1 MPGGEYFKFVQS
13 LAIDLNRND
22 LKLTSFPD
30 VVMRIRKALDDPDT
44 TGEKLAEI
52 LSVDPV
58 LASRMLVL
66 ANSTF
71 YSPAGIKI
79 QSLAAAVGRIGFEKV
94 RTSAI
99 SYAVELMHASKNL
112 GALKDELRR
121 NWSDGIRLAAM
132 SEAIAQHCSELD
144 ADNAF
149 VAGLLH
155 RIGVLYIYTKYDE
168 YPSILQDKD
177 ARRNLVNEWAAP
189 IGESIVSNWN
199 FSDEIKS
206 TLNPNEDGSRT
217 FCDPAD
223 LADVVIAAKASL
235 NGGVAG
241 VFDMIQGKR
250 LNLSEEIV
258 PEIMASYETKLGSLA
273 AAVR

>member
-1 MPGGEYFKFVQS
+1 MASDEYFRFVKS
-13 LAIDLNRND
+13 LAMDLNSND

-30 VVMRIRKALDDPDT
+30 VVMRIRSALNDPDT
-44 TGEKLAEI
+44 TSEKLAEI
-52 LSVDPV
+52 LSVDAV

-99 SYAVELMHASKNL
+99 SYAVEILHASKDL
-112 GALKDELRR
+112 VALKDELRQS
-121 NWSDGIRLAAM
+121 WSAGLRLAAM
-132 SEAIAQHCSELD
+132 SEAIAHHCSELD
-144 ADNAF
+144 CDSAF
-149 VAGLLH
+149 IAGLLH

-168 YPSILQDKD
+168 YPTLLQDDD

-189 IGESIVSNWN
+189 IGESIVSNWG
-199 FSDEIKS
+199 FSDEIKG
-206 TLNPNEDGSRT
+206 TMNPNEDGSRT
-217 FCDPAD
+217 FCDDAN
-223 LADVVIAAKASL
+223 LADVVIAAKTSL
-235 NGGVAG
+235 AG
-241 VFDMIQGKR
+241 DGARVCEMIQGKR
-250 LNLSEEIV
+250 LGMLEEKM
-258 PEIMASYETKLGSLA
+258 PEIMESYQSKLGTLA

>member
-1 MPGGEYFKFVQS
+1 VPGDEYFRFVKS

-22 LKLTSFPD
+22 LQLTSFPD
-30 VVMRIRKALDDPDT
+30 VVIRIRKALDDPDAT
-44 TGEKLAEI
+44 SERLAEI

-71 YSPAGIKI
+71 YSPAGIRI

-112 GALKDELRR
+112 VALKDELRQS
-121 NWSDGIRLAAM
+121 WSDGIRLAAM

-144 ADNAF
+144 ADSAF

-155 RIGVLYIYTKYDE
+155 RIGVLYIYTQYDE
-168 YPSILQDKD
+168 YPSIIQDET
-177 ARRNLVNEWAAP
+177 ARQNLVDEWAAP
-189 IGESIVSNWN
+189 IGESIVSNWG
-199 FSDEIKS
+199 FSEEIKS
-206 TLNPNEDGSRT
+206 TMNPNEDGSRT
-217 FCDPAD
+217 FCDDAD

-235 NGGVAG
+235 LGDDAG
-241 VFDMIQGKR
+241 VFDLIQGKR
-250 LNLSEEIV
+250 LNMSEEKM
-258 PEIMASYETKLGSLA
+258 PEIMASYQTKLGTLA